1 MIQANEV
8 LELDNNLLPTGVIN
22 AVKKTDFDRNEL
34 RSIGQSRCDDC
45 FVLQEKDAINMRLK
59 ANNTKV

>member
-1 MIQANEV
+1 MIQVDEI

-34 RSIGQSRCDDC
+34 RSIGQSRYDDC
-45 FVLQEKDAINMRLK
+45 FVLREKDAIYVRLK
-59 ANNTKV
+59 ANSTKV

>member
-1 MIQANEV
+1 MIQVDEI

-34 RSIGQSRCDDC
+34 RSIGQPRYDDC
-45 FVLQEKDAINMRLK
+45 FVLREKDAIYMRLK
-59 ANNTKV
+59 ANSTKV